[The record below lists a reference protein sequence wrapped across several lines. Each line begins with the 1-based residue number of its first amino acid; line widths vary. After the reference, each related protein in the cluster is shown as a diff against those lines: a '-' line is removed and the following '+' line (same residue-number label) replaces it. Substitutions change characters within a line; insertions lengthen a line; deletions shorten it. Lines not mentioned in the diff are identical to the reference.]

1 MNTSTKIPELDR
13 RGLRQFGVVTGALL
27 SALFGVTLPWLL
39 GYSYPLWPWIV
50 TALLVAWASLHP
62 TSLSPL
68 YRAWMRLGL
77 LMSRVTTPLLLG
89 LVFFMIFTPV
99 ALAMRLA
106 GRDTMQRKIDPAQS
120 TYRKASRR
128 KRSSLENPF

>member
-13 RGLRQFGVVTGALL
+13 RGLRQFGVVTGALV

-39 GYSYPLWPWIV
+39 EYSYPLWPWIV
-50 TALLVAWASLHP
+50 TVLLVAWASLHP
-62 TSLSPL
+62 TSLRPA
-68 YRAWMRLGL
+68 YTAWMHFGL

-89 LVFFMIFTPV
+89 LVFFVIFTPV

-106 GRDTMQRKIDPAQS
+106 GRDAMQRKTDPTRS
-120 TYRKASRR
+120 TYRKASRQ